1 MMPFWLQFDA
11 SLLVQVV
18 PFAAVAMVYF
28 GRVGG

>member
-18 PFAAVAMVYF
+18 PLAAVAMAYF